1 MNAYDFIAELL
12 LKSSSTR
19 ATLKMRYHADIAEDD
34 RDPKWINTNYCSI
47 ELGKRTLGVTVVD
60 DDSEECYIDSILKL
74 KNYYIANNV
83 KKTDKMFIET
93 DTGTYPINAFDVI
106 HGGNICI
113 IDCK

>member
-1 MNAYDFIAELL
+1 MNAYEFIAELL
-12 LKSSSTR
+12 LKLKSTR

-34 RDPKWINTNYCSI
+34 GDPKWINTNYCSI
-47 ELGKRTLGVTVVD
+47 EPEKCILGITIVD
-60 DDSEECYIDSILKL
+60 DDPEECYIDDILKL

-93 DTGTYPINAFDVI
+93 DTGTYPINAFDVQYD
-106 HGGNICI
+106 GGICI